1 MSNDQKRMAE
11 GLSKLESSNPEYTGD
26 IPDNAIT
33 FIRRTIQLSTAATN
47 ANASN
52 AIIANASPSQWRAP
66 GNGRVV
72 TAHLLPSLA
81 ATANDTSYSTVSAEL
96 LVAGVDTRALATQT
110 TKTTANGGVGTLAPG
125 VGVALTVTDK
135 ANARFT
141 QGQIIAPKVAMTSS
155 GVAMG
160 AGTLELVV
168 ELEGPWD
175 EAQ

>member
-11 GLSKLESSNPEYTGD
+11 ALSKLESSNAEYTGD
-26 IPDNAIT
+26 IPNNAKT
-33 FIRRTIQLSTAATN
+33 FIRRAIQLATVGCLANAADAIAANASTSQWYAPGDGRVVQAKFLPSVAAT

-52 AIIANASPSQWRAP
+52 
-66 GNGRVV
+66 
-72 TAHLLPSLA
+72 
-81 ATANDTSYSTVSAEL
+81 YSTVAAQL

-110 TKTTANGGVGTLAPG
+110 TKPTANGGVGSLAPG
-125 VGVALTVTDK
+125 VAVALTVTDK

-141 QGQIIAPKVAMTSS
+141 QGQVISPKVTMGGG
-155 GVAMG
+155 GVDMA

-175 EAQ
+175 EAP